1 MQREQC
7 LGCSRCPLSVCC
19 WNSFHPSIPKVRLVL
34 YIQCLWTKLVSR
46 NTGAW
51 IHACSWG
58 WAGICHHD
66 VSYQILCQSSRLSM
80 WGVVHFSVSSRF
92 ICSHPIGCPWLPAHV
107 AWHVP
112 SLKRVQLIG
121 HLSSWPSCKTWSSM
135 YLLQQGL
142 ESRKRRRSFWLG
154 PRLGEGS
161 APEFIEEVVMSR
173 VGG

>member
-7 LGCSRCPLSVCC
+7 LRCSRHLLNVCC
-19 WNSFHPSIPKVRLVL
+19 CNSFHPYLPKVRLVL
-34 YIQCLWTKLVSR
+34 YIQCLWRKLISR

-66 VSYQILCQSSRLSM
+66 VSYQSSRPGM

-92 ICSHPIGCPWLPAHV
+92 ICSHPIGCLWRPVHV

-112 SLKRVQLIG
+112 SLKRVQLIS
-121 HLSSWPSCKTWSSM
+121 HLSSWP
-135 YLLQQGL
+135 
-142 ESRKRRRSFWLG
+142 
-154 PRLGEGS
+154 
-161 APEFIEEVVMSR
+161 VVRHGCLYTCCSR
-173 VGG
+173 VWSQGRRGGASDWAPGWVKAVRQSS